1 MFKFYTAANLAEAY
15 LIRGLQSAVRIES
28 KIFNENAQ
36 GAVGEIPFTQAYP
49 EIWLVDE
56 IDLPH
61 AQEVI
66 LKYEG
71 SVGNSHHI
79 ACTSCGETNPPTFEV
94 CWNCGHVLQENGG

>member
-15 LIRGLQSAVRIES
+15 LIRGLLSADRIES

-56 IDLPH
+56 VDLPR
-61 AQEVI
+61 ARKLI
-66 LKYEG
+66 LKYEC
-71 SVGNSHHI
+71 SVDDGRFI
-79 ACTSCGETNPPTFEV
+79 VCTSCGENSPLNFEV
-94 CWNCGHVLQENGG
+94 CWNCGRVLRKNGG